1 MSIAPRARG
10 TSLLEV
16 LLVLS
21 LAAIVGTS
29 LLGAYLATRDDA
41 RGRGAARSVAMRV
54 AAVRLDALRR
64 GAATGLIIEPLG
76 GDFTIQSVVD
86 GNGNGVRRDDIA
98 AAVDPIV
105 GPPFRLTDDFPGVR
119 FAVGESLPPID
130 GDGPD
135 LAAGADPIQIGSS
148 SIVAFGPSGSG
159 SSGTLYLA
167 GAGRRQYAV
176 RVFGPTGRIRI
187 FEFLP
192 ATRQWVSP

>member
-1 MSIAPRARG
+1 MTIAMRARG

-16 LLVLS
+16 LVVLS
-21 LAAIVGTS
+21 IAAIVGAS
-29 LLGAYLATRDDA
+29 LLGAYLAARDDA

-64 GAATGLIIEPLG
+64 GAATGLNIQPIG
-76 GDFTIQSVVD
+76 DDFTIQSVVD

-98 AAVDPIV
+98 MSVDLGL
-105 GPPFRLTDDFPGVR
+105 GPPFRLADDFPGVR
-119 FAVGESLPPID
+119 FAIGESLPPID

-148 SIVAFGPSGSG
+148 SIVAFSPSGSG

-167 GAGRRQYAV
+167 GPGRRQYAV
-176 RVFGPTGRIRI
+176 RLFGPTGRIRV